1 MRRVLSPHLIKDKPL
16 TNAQKIPVDFF
27 TYQIINLDQ
36 DAQILFN
43 QTQINGVTALSQAF
57 LRSMDSY
64 NQTYKAEFEVQTYQP
79 ELAVAPDGIQMKL
92 PKTFTWQV
100 YDQDRVILTINAE
113 VDTAFTYGLGSGY
126 VGGYTYTGQRNGEA
140 ISGRGYIEYIDR
152 R

>member
-1 MRRVLSPHLIKDKPL
+1 
-16 TNAQKIPVDFF
+16 
-27 TYQIINLDQ
+27 
-36 DAQILFN
+36 
-43 QTQINGVTALSQAF
+43 
-57 LRSMDSY
+57 MDSY